1 MLVEILLVRPTRPQ
15 RASRVEWAPPR
26 LRPSVSAAKKAL
38 ALLRRVRPSELVMS
52 ERASGTFDLP
62 TGPIGQ
68 HLANGGT
75 RDWQKKPARLFS
87 ERVSDRTIVT
97 VVLLLLLF

>member
-15 RASRVEWAPPR
+15 RASRVESSGR

-75 RDWQKKPARLFS
+75 RDWQKKPAWLFS
-87 ERVSDRTIVT
+87 ERVSDRTIFT